1 MRESEIRELG
11 FGPERLSLLT
21 AKLQKWVDRGT
32 IPGAVVAVGRRN
44 KLAMLSAVGFRDRE
58 ERAEMAPNTIFRIA
72 SLTKPIISLAA
83 MVLVEEGR
91 LRLWDPV
98 SLYLPALAG
107 LKVGV
112 EHDAAKFELVP
123 AWREPVV
130 LDLLRHTSGFTYDYY
145 GSRRV
150 KLMYREAGLSRLECA
165 CGTSRKHA
173 AEAPGIHP

>member
-32 IPGAVVAVGRRN
+32 IPGAVVAVGRRD

-58 ERAEMAPNTIFRIA
+58 ERAEMAPNTIFRVA

-112 EHDAAKFELVP
+112 EHDAGKFELVHLGWCRDRP
-123 AWREPVV
+123 ISAV
-130 LDLLRHTSGFTYDYY
+130 
-145 GSRRV
+145 SRSIGLTCRGRSRV
-150 KLMYREAGLSRLECA
+150 HEFRIPSW
-165 CGTSRKHA
+165 S
-173 AEAPGIHP
+173 HPN